1 MSEHLTAGCISFGER
16 HKIISSTYQVMV
28 RFEFINIL
36 YCQKVGHL
44 RCFFFFSGSK
54 HQRKSYKKKVQFMI
68 RINHKT

>member
-44 RCFFFFSGSK
+44 RCFFFFLDQNTK
-54 HQRKSYKKKVQFMI
+54 ENLTKKKFSL
-68 RINHKT
+68 

>member
-36 YCQKVGHL
+36 HCQKVGHL
-44 RCFFFFSGSK
+44 RFFFFFWIK
-54 HQRKSYKKKVQFMI
+54 TPKKILQKKSSVYDKNKS
-68 RINHKT
+68 

>member
-1 MSEHLTAGCISFGER
+1 MSEHLTAGCILFGER

-44 RCFFFFSGSK
+44 RCFFFFFLDQNTK
-54 HQRKSYKKKVQFMI
+54 ENLTKKKFSL
-68 RINHKT
+68 

>member
-44 RCFFFFSGSK
+44 RCFFFFFWIK
-54 HQRKSYKKKVQFMI
+54 TPKKILQKKSSVYDKNKS
-68 RINHKT
+68 